1 MDTDAPSDDEDLRSL
16 TCKPTDDSPANCWSN
31 VSFLYFTFNQIPL
44 PIIANSLQVE
54 SVEMTTVAP
63 QYRQIV
69 LKVLGKGESLKKL
82 MTLDE

>member
-1 MDTDAPSDDEDLRSL
+1 MIRLLIAGLMY
-16 TCKPTDDSPANCWSN
+16 
-31 VSFLYFTFNQIPL
+31 SFLYFIFNQIPL